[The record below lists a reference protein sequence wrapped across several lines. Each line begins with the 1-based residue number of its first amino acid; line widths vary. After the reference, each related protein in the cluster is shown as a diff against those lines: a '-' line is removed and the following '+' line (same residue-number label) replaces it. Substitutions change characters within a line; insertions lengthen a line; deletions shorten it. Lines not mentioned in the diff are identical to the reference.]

1 MNYVDLL
8 KKTSPQPNSIPN
20 ENLIVGCLMLNT
32 GFDFIINAFSLKRDE
47 VLTILRNKN
56 QYINEN
62 SESYALHF
70 LYNYLDFNL
79 NTEEIKEKY
88 KLSNKFDLNIV
99 NELRV
104 LKEENSTSEAIK
116 NELKEDV
123 PKNQEDLKPKFEYKE
138 EIKEDPDLI
147 EQTKKELKEEE
158 EKANECEEFINLA
171 EEHLENSENEDI
183 NKIVNDNNDVN
194 VDSDTDTNTNTN
206 TNTNVDAEFNV
217 DINVNNV
224 NDDPNE
230 VVTKESNGVV
240 HDEPIEDVL
249 TESNE
254 VVLNESNEIYNKD
267 SNVFLNADFSKI
279 KDTELYLLCNL
290 YKDKL
295 TELNDLRN
303 KYNDVNDVIKY
314 IKKELKEVLL
324 IADQCGIQLKSEL
337 SIVDWDGTYK
347 ECLVDNDGDNIMVKF
362 KNMINDISVNN
373 NEIMI
378 WIQIANKTDI
388 LVEVFEKQCKEGIK
402 NAVNNDDEV
411 LNILR
416 EYNEK
421 NGN

>member
-79 NTEEIKEKY
+79 TTEEIKEKY

-99 NELRV
+99 NELRI
-104 LKEENSTSEAIK
+104 LKEENNQNKVVSE
-116 NELKEDV
+116 
-123 PKNQEDLKPKFEYKE
+123 NQEDLKPKFEYKE
-138 EIKEDPDLI
+138 EPKEDPDLI
-147 EQTKKELKEEE
+147 EQTKKGLKEEE
-158 EKANECEEFINLA
+158 EKVKEYEEFIDLA
-171 EEHLENSENEDI
+171 EEHLENGEGEDI
-183 NKIVNDNNDVN
+183 NEIVNDNNNVDNDSNSDVN
-194 VDSDTDTNTNTN
+194 T
-206 TNTNVDAEFNV
+206 DAESNV
-217 DINVNNV
+217 ESDAESDADINVDNNNV
-224 NDDPNE
+224 NDTLIEIIKIDN
-230 VVTKESNGVV
+230 VLSNK
-240 HDEPIEDVL
+240 
-249 TESNE
+249 TEYE
-254 VVLNESNEIYNKD
+254 D

-347 ECLVDNDGDNIMVKF
+347 ECLVSNDGDNIRVKF
-362 KNMINDISVNN
+362 NNMINDISVNN

-378 WIQIANKTDI
+378 WIQIANKTDM
-388 LVEVFEKQCKEGIK
+388 LVEVFEKQCKEGLK
-402 NAVNNDDEV
+402 NTVNNDDEV

-421 NGN
+421 TETL

>member
-79 NTEEIKEKY
+79 NTDGIKEKY

-104 LKEENSTSEAIK
+104 LKEENSQ
-116 NELKEDV
+116 NEPKEDT
-123 PKNQEDLKPKFEYKE
+123 PKNQEDLKPIFEYKE

-158 EKANECEEFINLA
+158 EKVKEYEEFIDLT
-171 EEHLENSENEDI
+171 EEHSGNSESKDI
-183 NKIVNDNNDVN
+183 NEIVNDNNDVN

-206 TNTNVDAEFNV
+206 TNVNAEFNV

-230 VVTKESNGVV
+230 VVTKESN
-240 HDEPIEDVL
+240 
-249 TESNE
+249 E
-254 VVLNESNEIYNKD
+254 VVLNESNEIDNKD
-267 SNVFLNADFSKI
+267 SNVFLNSDFSKV

-324 IADQCGIQLKSEL
+324 IANQCGIQLKSEL

-347 ECLVDNDGDNIMVKF
+347 ECLVSNDVDTIRVKF

-378 WIQIANKTDI
+378 YIQIANKTDM
-388 LVEVFEKQCKEGIK
+388 LVEVFEKQCKEGLK

-421 NGN
+421 TETL

>member
-8 KKTSPQPNSIPN
+8 KKTSPQPNSIQN

-79 NTEEIKEKY
+79 TTEEIKEKY

-104 LKEENSTSEAIK
+104 LKEENSQ
-116 NELKEDV
+116 NESKEDAS
-123 PKNQEDLKPKFEYKE
+123 KNQEDLKPIFEYKE

-158 EKANECEEFINLA
+158 EKAKECEEFIDLA
-171 EEHLENSENEDI
+171 EEHLGNSEIEDI
-183 NKIVNDNNDVN
+183 NEIVNDNNNVDNDSNSDVN
-194 VDSDTDTNTNTN
+194 TDTDSES
-206 TNTNVDAEFNV
+206 DA
-217 DINVNNV
+217 DINVDNNNV
-224 NDDPNE
+224 ND
-230 VVTKESNGVV
+230 TL
-240 HDEPIEDVL
+240 IEIIKIDNSL
-249 TESNE
+249 SNE
-254 VVLNESNEIYNKD
+254 TEYKNSDY
-267 SNVFLNADFSKI
+267 FLNADFSKI

-324 IADQCGIQLKSEL
+324 IANQCGIQLKSEL

-347 ECLVDNDGDNIMVKF
+347 ECLVSNDVDNIRVKF
-362 KNMINDISVNN
+362 NNMINDISVNN

-378 WIQIANKTDI
+378 WIQIANKTDM
-388 LVEVFEKQCKEGIK
+388 LVEVFEKQCKEGLK
-402 NAVNNDDEV
+402 NTVNNDDEV

-421 NGN
+421 TETE

>member
-79 NTEEIKEKY
+79 TTEEIKEKY

-104 LKEENSTSEAIK
+104 LKEENNQNKVASE
-116 NELKEDV
+116 
-123 PKNQEDLKPKFEYKE
+123 NQEDLKPKFEYKE
-138 EIKEDPDLI
+138 EPKEDPDLI

-158 EKANECEEFINLA
+158 EKVKEYEEFIDLG
-171 EEHLENSENEDI
+171 EEHLENCESEDI
-183 NKIVNDNNDVN
+183 DEFVNDNNNVDNDSDSDVN
-194 VDSDTDTNTNTN
+194 TDTDAES
-206 TNTNVDAEFNV
+206 NVESDA
-217 DINVNNV
+217 DINVDNNNV
-224 NDDPNE
+224 ND
-230 VVTKESNGVV
+230 TL
-240 HDEPIEDVL
+240 IEIIKIDNSL
-249 TESNE
+249 SNE
-254 VVLNESNEIYNKD
+254 NEYKNSDY
-267 SNVFLNADFSKI
+267 FLNADFSKI

-324 IADQCGIQLKSEL
+324 IANECGIQLKSEL

-347 ECLVDNDGDNIMVKF
+347 ECLVSNDGDNIRVKF
-362 KNMINDISVNN
+362 NNMINDISVNN

-378 WIQIANKTDI
+378 WIQIANKTDM
-388 LVEVFEKQCKEGIK
+388 LVEVFEKQCKEGLK
-402 NAVNNDDEV
+402 NTVNNDDEV

-421 NGN
+421 TETE

>member
-104 LKEENSTSEAIK
+104 LKEENSTSEAIQT
-116 NELKEDV
+116 ESKEDT

-138 EIKEDPDLI
+138 EPKEDPDLI
-147 EQTKKELKEEE
+147 EQTKNELKEEE
-158 EKANECEEFINLA
+158 EKAKECEEFIDLA
-171 EEHLENSENEDI
+171 EEHLKNSKSEDI
-183 NKIVNDNNDVN
+183 NEIVNDNNGVN
-194 VDSDTDTNTNTN
+194 VDSDTNTNTN
-206 TNTNVDAEFNV
+206 TNVNAEFNV
-217 DINVNNV
+217 DINVNNVNNV

-240 HDEPIEDVL
+240 L
-249 TESNE
+249 NESNE
-254 VVLNESNEIYNKD
+254 VVHKD

-347 ECLVDNDGDNIMVKF
+347 ECLVSNDGDNIRVKF

-378 WIQIANKTDI
+378 WIQITNKTDM
-388 LVEVFEKQCKEGIK
+388 LVEVFEKQCKEGLK

-421 NGN
+421 TETL

>member
-104 LKEENSTSEAIK
+104 LKEENSTSEAIQ
-116 NELKEDV
+116 NESKEDV

-138 EIKEDPDLI
+138 EPKEDPDLI

-158 EKANECEEFINLA
+158 EKVKEYEEFIDLG

-183 NKIVNDNNDVN
+183 NEIVNDNNNVDNDSNSDVN
-194 VDSDTDTNTNTN
+194 TDVNTDTDAES
-206 TNTNVDAEFNV
+206 NVESDA
-217 DINVNNV
+217 DINVDNNNV
-224 NDDPNE
+224 NDTLIEIIKIDN
-230 VVTKESNGVV
+230 VLSNK
-240 HDEPIEDVL
+240 
-249 TESNE
+249 TE
-254 VVLNESNEIYNKD
+254 YKD
-267 SNVFLNADFSKI
+267 SNVLLNADFSKI

-295 TELNDLRN
+295 TELNDLKN

-314 IKKELKEVLL
+314 IRKELKEVLL
-324 IADQCGIQLKSEL
+324 IANECGIELNSEL

-347 ECLVDNDGDNIMVKF
+347 ECLVSNDGDNIRVKF

-378 WIQIANKTDI
+378 WIQIANKIDM
-388 LVEVFEKQCKEGIK
+388 LVEVFEKQCKEGLK

-421 NGN
+421 TETL

>member
-104 LKEENSTSEAIK
+104 LKEENSPNRVIPKES
-116 NELKEDV
+116 NEPKEDAS
-123 PKNQEDLKPKFEYKE
+123 KNQEDLKPKFEYKE
-138 EIKEDPDLI
+138 EPKEDPDLI

-158 EKANECEEFINLA
+158 EKVKECEEFIDLA
-171 EEHLENSENEDI
+171 EEHLGNSNSEDI
-183 NKIVNDNNDVN
+183 NEIVDDNNDVDN
-194 VDSDTDTNTNTN
+194 DSNSDVNT
-206 TNTNVDAEFNV
+206 DAESDS
-217 DINVNNV
+217 DINVDNNNV
-224 NDDPNE
+224 ND
-230 VVTKESNGVV
+230 TL
-240 HDEPIEDVL
+240 IEIIKIDNAL
-249 TESNE
+249 SNE
-254 VVLNESNEIYNKD
+254 TEYKNSDY
-267 SNVFLNADFSKI
+267 FLNADFSKI

-347 ECLVDNDGDNIMVKF
+347 ECLVSNDGDNIRVKF

-378 WIQIANKTDI
+378 WIQIANKTDM
-388 LVEVFEKQCKEGIK
+388 LVEVFEKQCKEGLK

-421 NGN
+421 TETL

>member
-8 KKTSPQPNSIPN
+8 KKTSPQPNSISN

-79 NTEEIKEKY
+79 TTEEIKEKY

-104 LKEENSTSEAIK
+104 LKEENNTSEAIQ
-116 NELKEDV
+116 NESKEDAT
-123 PKNQEDLKPKFEYKE
+123 KNQENLKPKFEYKE
-138 EIKEDPDLI
+138 EPKEDPDLI

-158 EKANECEEFINLA
+158 EKVKEYEEFIDLG
-171 EEHLENSENEDI
+171 EEHLENSEGEDI
-183 NKIVNDNNDVN
+183 NEIVNDNNNVN
-194 VDSDTDTNTNTN
+194 VDFNIDTNTN

-217 DINVNNV
+217 DINANNV

-230 VVTKESNGVV
+230 VVTKGSNGVV

-254 VVLNESNEIYNKD
+254 TEYKNSDY
-267 SNVFLNADFSKI
+267 FLNADFSKI

-347 ECLVDNDGDNIMVKF
+347 ECLVSNDGNNIRVKF
-362 KNMINDISVNN
+362 KNMINDIPVNN

-378 WIQIANKTDI
+378 WIQIANKTDM
-388 LVEVFEKQCKEGIK
+388 LVEVFEKQCKEGLK

-421 NGN
+421 TETL

>member
-8 KKTSPQPNSIPN
+8 KKTSPTNSIPN

-104 LKEENSTSEAIK
+104 LKEENSTSEAIQ
-116 NELKEDV
+116 NESKEDT

-138 EIKEDPDLI
+138 EPKEDPDLI

-158 EKANECEEFINLA
+158 EKVKEYEEFIDLG

-183 NKIVNDNNDVN
+183 NEIVNDNNNVDNDSNSDVN
-194 VDSDTDTNTNTN
+194 T
-206 TNTNVDAEFNV
+206 DAESNV
-217 DINVNNV
+217 ESDADINADNNNV
-224 NDDPNE
+224 ND
-230 VVTKESNGVV
+230 TL
-240 HDEPIEDVL
+240 IEIIKIDNSL
-249 TESNE
+249 LNKTEYEN
-254 VVLNESNEIYNKD
+254 L
-267 SNVFLNADFSKI
+267 NVFLNADFTKV

-324 IADQCGIQLKSEL
+324 IANECGIELNSEL

-347 ECLVDNDGDNIMVKF
+347 ECLVSNDGDNIRVKF

-378 WIQIANKTDI
+378 WIQIANKTDM
-388 LVEVFEKQCKEGIK
+388 LVEVFEKQCKEGLK

-421 NGN
+421 TETE

>member
-79 NTEEIKEKY
+79 TTEEIKEKY

-99 NELRV
+99 NELRI
-104 LKEENSTSEAIK
+104 LKEENNQNKVVSE
-116 NELKEDV
+116 
-123 PKNQEDLKPKFEYKE
+123 NQEDLKPKFEYKE
-138 EIKEDPDLI
+138 EPKEDPDLI
-147 EQTKKELKEEE
+147 EQTKNELKEEE
-158 EKANECEEFINLA
+158 EKAKECEEFIDLA
-171 EEHLENSENEDI
+171 EEHLENSKSEDI
-183 NKIVNDNNDVN
+183 NEIVNDNNNVDNDSNSDVN
-194 VDSDTDTNTNTN
+194 TDVNTDTDAES
-206 TNTNVDAEFNV
+206 DAESDV
-217 DINVNNV
+217 DINVDNNNV
-224 NDDPNE
+224 NDTLIEIIKIDN
-230 VVTKESNGVV
+230 TLSNK
-240 HDEPIEDVL
+240 
-249 TESNE
+249 TEYE
-254 VVLNESNEIYNKD
+254 D

-347 ECLVDNDGDNIMVKF
+347 ECLVSNDGDNIRVKF

-378 WIQIANKTDI
+378 WIQIANKTDM
-388 LVEVFEKQCKEGIK
+388 LVEVFEKQCKEGLK

-421 NGN
+421 TETL

>member
-104 LKEENSTSEAIK
+104 LKEKNSTSEAIQ
-116 NELKEDV
+116 NESKEDT

-138 EIKEDPDLI
+138 EPKEDPDLI
-147 EQTKKELKEEE
+147 EQTKKELKEGE
-158 EKANECEEFINLA
+158 EKAKECEEFIDLA
-171 EEHLENSENEDI
+171 EEHLENGKSEDI
-183 NKIVNDNNDVN
+183 NGIVNDNNDV
-194 VDSDTDTNTNTN
+194 DADIDTNIN
-206 TNTNVDAEFNV
+206 TNTNVDAESNV
-217 DINVNNV
+217 DINVDNV
-224 NDDPNE
+224 NDEQNE
-230 VVTKESNGVV
+230 
-240 HDEPIEDVL
+240 
-249 TESNE
+249 TEYKNSD
-254 VVLNESNEIYNKD
+254 Y
-267 SNVFLNADFSKI
+267 FLNADFSKI

-324 IADQCGIQLKSEL
+324 IANQCGIQLKSEL

-347 ECLVDNDGDNIMVKF
+347 ECLVSNDVDNIRVKF
-362 KNMINDISVNN
+362 NNMINDISVNN

-378 WIQIANKTDI
+378 WIQIANKTDM
-388 LVEVFEKQCKEGIK
+388 LVEVFEKQCKEGLK
-402 NAVNNDDEV
+402 NTVNNDDEV

-421 NGN
+421 TETE

>member
-104 LKEENSTSEAIK
+104 LKEENSTSEAIQ
-116 NELKEDV
+116 NESKEDT

-138 EIKEDPDLI
+138 EPKEDPDVI

-158 EKANECEEFINLA
+158 EKVKEYEEFIDLG
-171 EEHLENSENEDI
+171 EEHLENSENEYI
-183 NKIVNDNNDVN
+183 NEIVNDNNNVDNDSNSDVN
-194 VDSDTDTNTNTN
+194 T
-206 TNTNVDAEFNV
+206 DAESDAESDA
-217 DINVNNV
+217 DINVDNNNV
-224 NDDPNE
+224 NDTLIEIIKIDN
-230 VVTKESNGVV
+230 VLSNK
-240 HDEPIEDVL
+240 
-249 TESNE
+249 TEYEN
-254 VVLNESNEIYNKD
+254 

-295 TELNDLRN
+295 TELNDLKN

-347 ECLVDNDGDNIMVKF
+347 ECLVSNDGDNIRVKF

-378 WIQIANKTDI
+378 WIQIANKTDM
-388 LVEVFEKQCKEGIK
+388 LVEVFEKQCKEGLK

-421 NGN
+421 T

>member
-104 LKEENSTSEAIK
+104 LKEENSTSEAIQ
-116 NELKEDV
+116 NESKEDT

-138 EIKEDPDLI
+138 EPKEDPDLI

-158 EKANECEEFINLA
+158 EKVKEYEEFIDLG

-183 NKIVNDNNDVN
+183 NEIVNDNNNVDNDSNSDVN
-194 VDSDTDTNTNTN
+194 T
-206 TNTNVDAEFNV
+206 DAESNV
-217 DINVNNV
+217 ESDADINVDNNNV
-224 NDDPNE
+224 NDTLIEIIKIDN
-230 VVTKESNGVV
+230 TLSNK
-240 HDEPIEDVL
+240 
-249 TESNE
+249 TEYE
-254 VVLNESNEIYNKD
+254 D

-347 ECLVDNDGDNIMVKF
+347 ECLVSNDGDNIRVKF

-378 WIQIANKTDI
+378 YIQIANKTDM
-388 LVEVFEKQCKEGIK
+388 LVEVFEKQCKEGLK

-421 NGN
+421 TETE

>member
-104 LKEENSTSEAIK
+104 LKEENSTSEAIQ
-116 NELKEDV
+116 NESKEDT
-123 PKNQEDLKPKFEYKE
+123 PKNKEDLKPKFEYKE
-138 EIKEDPDLI
+138 EPKEDPDLI

-158 EKANECEEFINLA
+158 EKVKEYEEFIDLT
-171 EEHLENSENEDI
+171 ENPLNVETRNVHVFVD
-183 NKIVNDNNDVN
+183 DNNDVN
-194 VDSDTDTNTNTN
+194 TDN
-206 TNTNVDAEFNV
+206 
-217 DINVNNV
+217 DINNV
-224 NDDPNE
+224 ND
-230 VVTKESNGVV
+230 TL
-240 HDEPIEDVL
+240 IEIIKIDNSL
-249 TESNE
+249 SNE
-254 VVLNESNEIYNKD
+254 NEYKNSDY
-267 SNVFLNADFSKI
+267 FLNADFSKI

-324 IADQCGIQLKSEL
+324 IANECGIQLNSEL

-347 ECLVDNDGDNIMVKF
+347 ECLVSNDGDNIRVKF

-378 WIQIANKTDI
+378 YIQIANKTDM
-388 LVEVFEKQCKEGIK
+388 LVEVFEKQCKEGLK

-421 NGN
+421 TETL

>member
-104 LKEENSTSEAIK
+104 LREENSP
-116 NELKEDV
+116 NESKEDAS
-123 PKNQEDLKPKFEYKE
+123 KNQEDLKPIFEYKE
-138 EIKEDPDLI
+138 EIKENPDLI
-147 EQTKKELKEEE
+147 EQTKNELKEEE
-158 EKANECEEFINLA
+158 EKAKECEELIDLA
-171 EEHLENSENEDI
+171 EEHLGNSENEDI
-183 NKIVNDNNDVN
+183 DEIVNDNNNVDNDSNSDVN
-194 VDSDTDTNTNTN
+194 TDTDT
-206 TNTNVDAEFNV
+206 DA
-217 DINVNNV
+217 DINVDNNNV
-224 NDDPNE
+224 NDTLIEIIKIDNIL
-230 VVTKESNGVV
+230 SNK
-240 HDEPIEDVL
+240 
-249 TESNE
+249 TEYKNSD
-254 VVLNESNEIYNKD
+254 Y
-267 SNVFLNADFSKI
+267 FLNADFSKI

-324 IADQCGIQLKSEL
+324 IANQCGIQLNSEL

-347 ECLVDNDGDNIMVKF
+347 ECLVSNDVDNIRVKF
-362 KNMINDISVNN
+362 NNMINDISVNN

-378 WIQIANKTDI
+378 WIQIANKTDM
-388 LVEVFEKQCKEGIK
+388 LVEVFEKQCKEGLK
-402 NAVNNDDEV
+402 NTVNNDDEV
-411 LNILR
+411 LNILK

-421 NGN
+421 TETEENNV

>member
-79 NTEEIKEKY
+79 TTEEIKEKY

-104 LKEENSTSEAIK
+104 LKEENSTSEAIQ
-116 NELKEDV
+116 NESKEDT

-138 EIKEDPDLI
+138 EPKEDPDLI

-158 EKANECEEFINLA
+158 EKVKEYEEFIDLG

-183 NKIVNDNNDVN
+183 NEIVNDNNNVDNDSNSDVN
-194 VDSDTDTNTNTN
+194 T
-206 TNTNVDAEFNV
+206 DAESNV
-217 DINVNNV
+217 KSDADINVDNNNV
-224 NDDPNE
+224 NDTLIEIIKIDN
-230 VVTKESNGVV
+230 TLSNK
-240 HDEPIEDVL
+240 
-249 TESNE
+249 TEYE
-254 VVLNESNEIYNKD
+254 D

-324 IADQCGIQLKSEL
+324 IANECGIQLKSEL

-347 ECLVDNDGDNIMVKF
+347 ECLVSNDGDNIRVKF

-378 WIQIANKTDI
+378 WIQVANKTDM
-388 LVEVFEKQCKEGIK
+388 LVEVFEKQCKEGLK

-421 NGN
+421 TETE

>member
-79 NTEEIKEKY
+79 TTEEIKEKY

-104 LKEENSTSEAIK
+104 LKEENNQNKVASE
-116 NELKEDV
+116 
-123 PKNQEDLKPKFEYKE
+123 NQEDLKPKFEYKE
-138 EIKEDPDLI
+138 EPKEDPDLI

-158 EKANECEEFINLA
+158 EKVKEYEEFIDLG
-171 EEHLENSENEDI
+171 EEHLENCESEDI
-183 NKIVNDNNDVN
+183 DEIVNDNNGVN
-194 VDSDTDTNTNTN
+194 VDSDTDTNN
-206 TNTNVDAEFNV
+206 NVDAKFNV
-217 DINVNNV
+217 DINVKNV
-224 NDDPNE
+224 N
-230 VVTKESNGVV
+230 
-240 HDEPIEDVL
+240 DEPIEDVL
-249 TESNE
+249 TESNG
-254 VVLNESNEIYNKD
+254 VVLNESNEVVHKD
-267 SNVFLNADFSKI
+267 SNVFLNADFSKV

-347 ECLVDNDGDNIMVKF
+347 ECLVSNDGDSIRVKF

-378 WIQIANKTDI
+378 WIQIANKTDM
-388 LVEVFEKQCKEGIK
+388 LVEVFEKQCKEGLK
-402 NAVNNDDEV
+402 NTVNNDDEV

-421 NGN
+421 TETE

>member
-104 LKEENSTSEAIK
+104 LKEENNQNKVVDTS
-116 NELKEDV
+116 
-123 PKNQEDLKPKFEYKE
+123 KNQEDLKPKFEYKE
-138 EIKEDPDLI
+138 EPKEDPDLI

-158 EKANECEEFINLA
+158 EKVKEYEEFINLG

-183 NKIVNDNNDVN
+183 NEIVNDNNDVDN
-194 VDSDTDTNTNTN
+194 DSNSDVNT
-206 TNTNVDAEFNV
+206 DAESDAESDA
-217 DINVNNV
+217 DINVDNNNV
-224 NDDPNE
+224 NDTLIEIIKIDN
-230 VVTKESNGVV
+230 VLSNK
-240 HDEPIEDVL
+240 
-249 TESNE
+249 TEYEN
-254 VVLNESNEIYNKD
+254 
-267 SNVFLNADFSKI
+267 SNVFLNTDFSKI

-324 IADQCGIQLKSEL
+324 IANECGIELKSEL

-347 ECLVDNDGDNIMVKF
+347 ECLVSNDGDNIRVKF

-378 WIQIANKTDI
+378 WIQIVNKTDM
-388 LVEVFEKQCKEGIK
+388 LVEVFEKQCKEGLK

-421 NGN
+421 TETE

>member
-104 LKEENSTSEAIK
+104 LKEENSTSEAIQ
-116 NELKEDV
+116 NESKEDTS
-123 PKNQEDLKPKFEYKE
+123 KNQEDLKPKFEYKE
-138 EIKEDPDLI
+138 EPKEDPDLI
-147 EQTKKELKEEE
+147 EQTKNELKEEE
-158 EKANECEEFINLA
+158 EKAKECEEFIDLA
-171 EEHLENSENEDI
+171 EEHLGNSNSEDI
-183 NKIVNDNNDVN
+183 NEIVDDNNDVDNDSNSDVNTDAESDVNIN
-194 VDSDTDTNTNTN
+194 VDN
-206 TNTNVDAEFNV
+206 
-217 DINVNNV
+217 NNV
-224 NDDPNE
+224 ND
-230 VVTKESNGVV
+230 TL
-240 HDEPIEDVL
+240 IEIIKIDNAL
-249 TESNE
+249 SNE
-254 VVLNESNEIYNKD
+254 TEYKNSDY
-267 SNVFLNADFSKI
+267 FLNADFSKI

-303 KYNDVNDVIKY
+303 KYNDVNNVIKY

-337 SIVDWDGTYK
+337 SIVDWDETYK
-347 ECLVDNDGDNIMVKF
+347 ECLVSNDGDNIRVKF
-362 KNMINDISVNN
+362 KNIINDISVNN

-378 WIQIANKTDI
+378 WIQIANKTDM
-388 LVEVFEKQCKEGIK
+388 LVEVFEKQCKEGLK

-421 NGN
+421 TETL

>member
-79 NTEEIKEKY
+79 TTDEIKEKY

-104 LKEENSTSEAIK
+104 LKEENNQNKVVDTS
-116 NELKEDV
+116 
-123 PKNQEDLKPKFEYKE
+123 KNQEDLKPKFEYKE
-138 EIKEDPDLI
+138 EPKEDPDLI
-147 EQTKKELKEEE
+147 EQTKNELKAEE
-158 EKANECEEFINLA
+158 EKVKEYEEFIDLG

-183 NKIVNDNNDVN
+183 NEIVNDNNDVN
-194 VDSDTDTNTNTN
+194 NDSNSDVNT
-206 TNTNVDAEFNV
+206 DAESDAESDA
-217 DINVNNV
+217 DINVDNNNV
-224 NDDPNE
+224 ND
-230 VVTKESNGVV
+230 TL
-240 HDEPIEDVL
+240 IEIIKIDNAL
-249 TESNE
+249 SNE
-254 VVLNESNEIYNKD
+254 TEYKNSDY
-267 SNVFLNADFSKI
+267 FLNADFSKI

-347 ECLVDNDGDNIMVKF
+347 ECLVSNDGDNIRVKF

-378 WIQIANKTDI
+378 YIQIANKTDM
-388 LVEVFEKQCKEGIK
+388 LVEVFEKQCKEGLK

-421 NGN
+421 TETL

>member
-32 GFDFIINAFSLKRDE
+32 GFDFIMNAFSLKRDE

-104 LKEENSTSEAIK
+104 LKEENNK
-116 NELKEDV
+116 NEVVDAS
-123 PKNQEDLKPKFEYKE
+123 KNQEDLKPKFEYKE
-138 EIKEDPDLI
+138 EPKEDPDLI

-158 EKANECEEFINLA
+158 EKVKEYEEFIDLG

-183 NKIVNDNNDVN
+183 NEIVNDNNNVDNDSNTDVN
-194 VDSDTDTNTNTN
+194 TDTDAES
-206 TNTNVDAEFNV
+206 NVESDA
-217 DINVNNV
+217 DINVDNNNI
-224 NDDPNE
+224 NDTLIEIVKIDN
-230 VVTKESNGVV
+230 VLSNK
-240 HDEPIEDVL
+240 IEY
-249 TESNE
+249 E
-254 VVLNESNEIYNKD
+254 D

-324 IADQCGIQLKSEL
+324 IADQCGIELKTEL

-347 ECLVDNDGDNIMVKF
+347 ECLVSNDVDNIRVKF
-362 KNMINDISVNN
+362 NNMINDISVNN

-378 WIQIANKTDI
+378 WIQIANKTDM
-388 LVEVFEKQCKEGIK
+388 LVEVFEKQCKEGLK
-402 NAVNNDDEV
+402 NTVNNDDEV

-421 NGN
+421 TETE

>member
-104 LKEENSTSEAIK
+104 LKEENSPNRVIPKES
-116 NELKEDV
+116 NEPKEDAS
-123 PKNQEDLKPKFEYKE
+123 KNQEDLKPKFEYKE
-138 EIKEDPDLI
+138 EPKEDPDLI

-158 EKANECEEFINLA
+158 EKLKEYEEFIDLG

-183 NKIVNDNNDVN
+183 NEIVNDNNNVDNDSNSDVN
-194 VDSDTDTNTNTN
+194 I
-206 TNTNVDAEFNV
+206 DAESDS
-217 DINVNNV
+217 DINVDNNNV
-224 NDDPNE
+224 NDTLIEIIKIDN
-230 VVTKESNGVV
+230 VLSNK
-240 HDEPIEDVL
+240 
-249 TESNE
+249 TEYKNSD
-254 VVLNESNEIYNKD
+254 Y
-267 SNVFLNADFSKI
+267 FLNADFSKI

-347 ECLVDNDGDNIMVKF
+347 ECLVSNDGDGIRVKF
-362 KNMINDISVNN
+362 KNIINDISVNN

-378 WIQIANKTDI
+378 WIQIANKTDM
-388 LVEVFEKQCKEGIK
+388 LVEVFEKQCKEGLK

-421 NGN
+421 TETE

>member
-8 KKTSPQPNSIPN
+8 KKTSPTNSIPN

-79 NTEEIKEKY
+79 TTEEIKEKY

-104 LKEENSTSEAIK
+104 LKEENNQNKVAFE
-116 NELKEDV
+116 
-123 PKNQEDLKPKFEYKE
+123 NQEDLKPKFEYKE
-138 EIKEDPDLI
+138 EPKEDPDLI

-158 EKANECEEFINLA
+158 EKVKEYEEFIDLG
-171 EEHLENSENEDI
+171 EEHLENSKSEYINE
-183 NKIVNDNNDVN
+183 IVNDNNNVN
-194 VDSDTDTNTNTN
+194 VDSDTDTNN
-206 TNTNVDAEFNV
+206 NVDAKFNV

-230 VVTKESNGVV
+230 VVTKGSNGVV
-240 HDEPIEDVL
+240 YDEPIEDVL

-254 VVLNESNEIYNKD
+254 IEYKG
-267 SNVFLNADFSKI
+267 SNVFLNADFTKV

-347 ECLVDNDGDNIMVKF
+347 ECLVSNDVDNIRAKF
-362 KNMINDISVNN
+362 NNMINDISVNN

-378 WIQIANKTDI
+378 WIQIANKTDM
-388 LVEVFEKQCKEGIK
+388 LVEVFEKQCKEGLK
-402 NAVNNDDEV
+402 NTVNNDDEV

-421 NGN
+421 TETE

>member
-8 KKTSPQPNSIPN
+8 KKTSPQPNTIPN

-79 NTEEIKEKY
+79 NTEKIKEKY

-104 LKEENSTSEAIK
+104 LKEENSPNRVIPKES
-116 NELKEDV
+116 NEPKEDA

-138 EIKEDPDLI
+138 EPKEDPDLI

-158 EKANECEEFINLA
+158 EKVKEYEEFIDLG
-171 EEHLENSENEDI
+171 EEHLENSEGEDI
-183 NKIVNDNNDVN
+183 NEIVNDNNGVN
-194 VDSDTDTNTNTN
+194 VDSDTDTNN
-206 TNTNVDAEFNV
+206 NVDAKFNV
-217 DINVNNV
+217 DINVKNV
-224 NDDPNE
+224 N
-230 VVTKESNGVV
+230 
-240 HDEPIEDVL
+240 DEPIEDVL
-249 TESNE
+249 TESNG
-254 VVLNESNEIYNKD
+254 VVLNESNEVVHKD
-267 SNVFLNADFSKI
+267 SNVFLNSDFSKI

-324 IADQCGIQLKSEL
+324 IADQCGIELKSEL

-347 ECLVDNDGDNIMVKF
+347 ECLVSNDGDNIRVKF

-378 WIQIANKTDI
+378 WIQIANKTDM
-388 LVEVFEKQCKEGIK
+388 LVEVFEKQCKEGLK

-421 NGN
+421 TETL

>member
-104 LKEENSTSEAIK
+104 LKEENNQNKVVDTS
-116 NELKEDV
+116 
-123 PKNQEDLKPKFEYKE
+123 KNQEDLKPKFEYKE
-138 EIKEDPDLI
+138 EPKEDPDLI

-158 EKANECEEFINLA
+158 EKAKECEEFIDLG

-183 NKIVNDNNDVN
+183 NEIVNNNNNVDNDSNSDVN
-194 VDSDTDTNTNTN
+194 TDAESNVESDAESDANI
-206 TNTNVDAEFNV
+206 NVDN
-217 DINVNNV
+217 NNV
-224 NDDPNE
+224 NDTLIEIIKIDN
-230 VVTKESNGVV
+230 VLSNK
-240 HDEPIEDVL
+240 
-249 TESNE
+249 TEYEN
-254 VVLNESNEIYNKD
+254 
-267 SNVFLNADFSKI
+267 SNVFLNSDFSKV
-279 KDTELYLLCNL
+279 KDTELYLLYNL

-324 IADQCGIQLKSEL
+324 IANECSLNLNGKL
-337 SIVDWDGTYK
+337 SVMDWDGDYK
-347 ECLVDNDGDNIMVKF
+347 ELVIDNDGDGIRVRF
-362 KNMINDISVNN
+362 KDVINYIPVNN

-378 WIQIANKTDI
+378 YIQIANKIDI
-388 LVEVFEKQCKEGIK
+388 LVEMFEKQCKEGLK

-421 NGN
+421 TETL

>member
-104 LKEENSTSEAIK
+104 LKEENSTSEAIQ
-116 NELKEDV
+116 NEAKEDT

-138 EIKEDPDLI
+138 EPKEDPDLI

-158 EKANECEEFINLA
+158 EKVKEYEEFIDLG

-183 NKIVNDNNDVN
+183 NEIVNDNNNVDNDSNSDVN
-194 VDSDTDTNTNTN
+194 TDTD
-206 TNTNVDAEFNV
+206 AESDV
-217 DINVNNV
+217 DINVDNNV
-224 NDDPNE
+224 ND
-230 VVTKESNGVV
+230 TL
-240 HDEPIEDVL
+240 IEIIKIDNTL
-249 TESNE
+249 LNKTEYE
-254 VVLNESNEIYNKD
+254 D

-324 IADQCGIQLKSEL
+324 IANQCGIQLKSEL

-347 ECLVDNDGDNIMVKF
+347 ECLVSNDVDNVMVKF

-378 WIQIANKTDI
+378 WIQIANKTDM
-388 LVEVFEKQCKEGIK
+388 LVEVFEKQCKDGLK

-421 NGN
+421 TETL

>member
-104 LKEENSTSEAIK
+104 LKEENSE
-116 NELKEDV
+116 KENV
-123 PKNQEDLKPKFEYKE
+123 SKNQEDLKPKFEYKE

-158 EKANECEEFINLA
+158 EKAKEYEEFIDLG

-183 NKIVNDNNDVN
+183 NEIVNDNNNVDNDSNSDVN
-194 VDSDTDTNTNTN
+194 T
-206 TNTNVDAEFNV
+206 DAESDA
-217 DINVNNV
+217 DINVDNNNV
-224 NDDPNE
+224 ND
-230 VVTKESNGVV
+230 TL
-240 HDEPIEDVL
+240 IEIIKIDNAL
-249 TESNE
+249 SNE
-254 VVLNESNEIYNKD
+254 TEYKNSDY
-267 SNVFLNADFSKI
+267 FLNADFSKI

-324 IADQCGIQLKSEL
+324 IANQCGIQLKSEL

-347 ECLVDNDGDNIMVKF
+347 ECLVSNDGDNIRVKF

-378 WIQIANKTDI
+378 WIQIANKTDM
-388 LVEVFEKQCKEGIK
+388 LVEVFEKQCKEGLK

-421 NGN
+421 TETL

>member
-8 KKTSPQPNSIPN
+8 KKTSPTTSIPN

-104 LKEENSTSEAIK
+104 LKEENSTSEAIQ
-116 NELKEDV
+116 NESKEDV

-138 EIKEDPDLI
+138 EPKEDPDLI
-147 EQTKKELKEEE
+147 EQTKNELKEEE
-158 EKANECEEFINLA
+158 EKVKEYEEFINLG
-171 EEHLENSENEDI
+171 EEHLGNSKSEDI
-183 NKIVNDNNDVN
+183 NEIVDDNNEVN
-194 VDSDTDTNTNTN
+194 VNSDTDTNTNTN
-206 TNTNVDAEFNV
+206 VNAEFNV

-230 VVTKESNGVV
+230 VVTKGSNGVV

-254 VVLNESNEIYNKD
+254 TEYKNSDY
-267 SNVFLNADFSKI
+267 FLNADFSKI

-324 IADQCGIQLKSEL
+324 IADQCSLNLNGKL
-337 SIVDWDGTYK
+337 SVMDWDGDYK
-347 ECLVDNDGDNIMVKF
+347 ELVIDNDGDGIRVRF
-362 KNMINDISVNN
+362 KDVINYIPVNN

-378 WIQIANKTDI
+378 WIQIANKTDM
-388 LVEVFEKQCKEGIK
+388 LVEVFEKQCKEGLK

-421 NGN
+421 TETL

>member
-99 NELRV
+99 NELRI
-104 LKEENSTSEAIK
+104 LREENSP
-116 NELKEDV
+116 NEFKEDAS
-123 PKNQEDLKPKFEYKE
+123 KNQEDLKPIFEYKE

-158 EKANECEEFINLA
+158 KVKEYEEFIDLG

-183 NKIVNDNNDVN
+183 NEIVNDNNDVDN
-194 VDSDTDTNTNTN
+194 DSNS
-206 TNTNVDAEFNV
+206 DAESDAESDA
-217 DINVNNV
+217 DINVDNNNV
-224 NDDPNE
+224 NDTLIEIIKIDN
-230 VVTKESNGVV
+230 VLSNK
-240 HDEPIEDVL
+240 
-249 TESNE
+249 TEHEN
-254 VVLNESNEIYNKD
+254 
-267 SNVFLNADFSKI
+267 SNVFLNSDFSKV

-295 TELNDLRN
+295 TELSDLRN
-303 KYNDVNDVIKY
+303 KYNDVNNVIKY

-347 ECLVDNDGDNIMVKF
+347 ECLVSNDGDNIRVKF

-378 WIQIANKTDI
+378 WIQIANKTDM
-388 LVEVFEKQCKEGIK
+388 LVEVFEKQCKEGLK

-421 NGN
+421 TETL

>member
-32 GFDFIINAFSLKRDE
+32 GFDFIINAFSLKREE

-104 LKEENSTSEAIK
+104 IKEENSPHENT
-116 NELKEDV
+116 

-138 EIKEDPDLI
+138 ELKEDPDLI

-158 EKANECEEFINLA
+158 EKVKEYEEFIDLG
-171 EEHLENSENEDI
+171 EEHLENSKSEYINE
-183 NKIVNDNNDVN
+183 IVNDNNNVN

-206 TNTNVDAEFNV
+206 VNAEFNV

-224 NDDPNE
+224 NDDP
-230 VVTKESNGVV
+230 
-240 HDEPIEDVL
+240 IEDVL

-254 VVLNESNEIYNKD
+254 VVLAESNETEYKNSD
-267 SNVFLNADFSKI
+267 YFLNADFSKI

-347 ECLVDNDGDNIMVKF
+347 ECLVSNDGDNIRVKF

-378 WIQIANKTDI
+378 WIQITNKTDM
-388 LVEVFEKQCKEGIK
+388 LVEVFEKQCKEGLK

-421 NGN
+421 TETL

>member
-32 GFDFIINAFSLKRDE
+32 GFDFIMNAFSSKRDN

-79 NTEEIKEKY
+79 TTEEIKEKY
-88 KLSNKFDLNIV
+88 ALSNKFDLNIV

-104 LKEENSTSEAIK
+104 LKEENSPNRVIPKES
-116 NELKEDV
+116 NE
-123 PKNQEDLKPKFEYKE
+123 PKEDLKPIFEYKE

-147 EQTKKELKEEE
+147 EQTKNELKEEE
-158 EKANECEEFINLA
+158 EKAKECEEFIDLA
-171 EEHLENSENEDI
+171 EEHLENSKSEDI
-183 NKIVNDNNDVN
+183 NEIVNDNNDVN
-194 VDSDTDTNTNTN
+194 VDSDTDTNN
-206 TNTNVDAEFNV
+206 NVDAKFNV

-230 VVTKESNGVV
+230 VVTKGSNGVV

-254 VVLNESNEIYNKD
+254 TEYKNSDY
-267 SNVFLNADFSKI
+267 FLNADFSKI

-324 IADQCGIQLKSEL
+324 IANQCGIQLKSEL

-347 ECLVDNDGDNIMVKF
+347 ECLVSNDVDNIRVKF

-378 WIQIANKTDI
+378 YIQIANKTDM
-388 LVEVFEKQCKEGIK
+388 LVEVFEKQCKEGLK

-421 NGN
+421 TETL

>member
-104 LKEENSTSEAIK
+104 LREENSP
-116 NELKEDV
+116 NESKEDAS
-123 PKNQEDLKPKFEYKE
+123 KNQEDLKPIFEYKE
-138 EIKEDPDLI
+138 EIKENPDLI
-147 EQTKKELKEEE
+147 EQTKNELKEEE
-158 EKANECEEFINLA
+158 EKAKECEELIDLA
-171 EEHLENSENEDI
+171 EEHLGNSENEDI
-183 NKIVNDNNDVN
+183 DEIVNDNNNVDNDSNSDVN
-194 VDSDTDTNTNTN
+194 TDTDTDTDT
-206 TNTNVDAEFNV
+206 DA
-217 DINVNNV
+217 DINVDNNNV
-224 NDDPNE
+224 NDTLIEIIKIDNIL
-230 VVTKESNGVV
+230 SNK
-240 HDEPIEDVL
+240 
-249 TESNE
+249 TEYKNSD
-254 VVLNESNEIYNKD
+254 Y
-267 SNVFLNADFSKI
+267 FLNADFSKI

-324 IADQCGIQLKSEL
+324 IANQCGIQLNSEL

-347 ECLVDNDGDNIMVKF
+347 ECLVSNDVDNIRVKF
-362 KNMINDISVNN
+362 NNMINDISVNN

-378 WIQIANKTDI
+378 WIQIANKTDM
-388 LVEVFEKQCKEGIK
+388 LVEVFEKQCKEGLK
-402 NAVNNDDEV
+402 NTVNNDDEV
-411 LNILR
+411 LNILK

-421 NGN
+421 TETEENNV

>member
-8 KKTSPQPNSIPN
+8 KKTSPTTSIPN

-99 NELRV
+99 NELRI
-104 LKEENSTSEAIK
+104 LKEENSP
-116 NELKEDV
+116 NEPKEDAS
-123 PKNQEDLKPKFEYKE
+123 KNQEDLKPIFEYKE

-158 EKANECEEFINLA
+158 EKVKEYEEFIDLG

-183 NKIVNDNNDVN
+183 NEIVNDNNNVDNDSNSDVN
-194 VDSDTDTNTNTN
+194 TDVNTDTDAES
-206 TNTNVDAEFNV
+206 DA
-217 DINVNNV
+217 DINVDNNNV
-224 NDDPNE
+224 NDTLIEIIKIDNAL
-230 VVTKESNGVV
+230 SNK
-240 HDEPIEDVL
+240 
-249 TESNE
+249 TEYE
-254 VVLNESNEIYNKD
+254 D

-314 IKKELKEVLL
+314 IKKELKEALL

-347 ECLVDNDGDNIMVKF
+347 ECLVSNDGNNIRVKF

-378 WIQIANKTDI
+378 WIQIANKTDM
-388 LVEVFEKQCKEGIK
+388 LVEVFEKQCKEGLK

-421 NGN
+421 TETL

>member
-56 QYINEN
+56 QYISEN

-79 NTEEIKEKY
+79 TTDEIKEKY

-104 LKEENSTSEAIK
+104 LKEENNQNKVVDTS
-116 NELKEDV
+116 
-123 PKNQEDLKPKFEYKE
+123 KNQEDLKPKFEYKE
-138 EIKEDPDLI
+138 EPKEDPDLI
-147 EQTKKELKEEE
+147 EQTKNELKAEE
-158 EKANECEEFINLA
+158 EKLKECEEFIDLA
-171 EEHLENSENEDI
+171 EEHLENSKSEDI
-183 NKIVNDNNDVN
+183 NEIVNDNNNVDNDSNSDVN
-194 VDSDTDTNTNTN
+194 TDTD
-206 TNTNVDAEFNV
+206 AESDV
-217 DINVNNV
+217 DINVDNNNV
-224 NDDPNE
+224 NDTLIEIIKIDN
-230 VVTKESNGVV
+230 TLSNK
-240 HDEPIEDVL
+240 
-249 TESNE
+249 TEYE
-254 VVLNESNEIYNKD
+254 D

-324 IADQCGIQLKSEL
+324 IANECGIQLKSEL

-347 ECLVDNDGDNIMVKF
+347 ECLISNDGDSIRVKF

-378 WIQIANKTDI
+378 WIQIANKTDM
-388 LVEVFEKQCKEGIK
+388 LVEVFEKQCKEGLK

-421 NGN
+421 TETL

>member
-8 KKTSPQPNSIPN
+8 KKTSPTNSIPN

-104 LKEENSTSEAIK
+104 LKEENSTSEAIQ
-116 NELKEDV
+116 NESKEDT

-138 EIKEDPDLI
+138 EPKEDPDLI
-147 EQTKKELKEEE
+147 EQTKNELKEEE
-158 EKANECEEFINLA
+158 EKAKECEEFIDLA
-171 EEHLENSENEDI
+171 EEHLKNSKSEDI
-183 NKIVNDNNDVN
+183 NEIVNDNNGVN
-194 VDSDTDTNTNTN
+194 VDSDTN
-206 TNTNVDAEFNV
+206 TNTNVNAEFNV

-224 NDDPNE
+224 ND
-230 VVTKESNGVV
+230 
-240 HDEPIEDVL
+240 EPIEDVL
-249 TESNE
+249 TKSNKTE
-254 VVLNESNEIYNKD
+254 YKD
-267 SNVFLNADFSKI
+267 SNVFLNSDFSKV

-347 ECLVDNDGDNIMVKF
+347 ECLVSNDGDNIRVKF

-378 WIQIANKTDI
+378 WIQIANKTDM
-388 LVEVFEKQCKEGIK
+388 LVEVFEKQCKEGLK
-402 NAVNNDDEV
+402 NTVNNDDEV

-421 NGN
+421 KEIE

>member
-104 LKEENSTSEAIK
+104 LKEENSP
-116 NELKEDV
+116 NEPKEDAS
-123 PKNQEDLKPKFEYKE
+123 KNQEDLKPKFEYKE
-138 EIKEDPDLI
+138 EPKEDPDLI
-147 EQTKKELKEEE
+147 EQTKKELKEED
-158 EKANECEEFINLA
+158 EKANESEELIDLTENPLNVETINV
-171 EEHLENSENEDI
+171 HVFVD
-183 NKIVNDNNDVN
+183 DNNDVN
-194 VDSDTDTNTNTN
+194 TDN
-206 TNTNVDAEFNV
+206 
-217 DINVNNV
+217 DINNV
-224 NDDPNE
+224 NDTLIEIIKIDN
-230 VVTKESNGVV
+230 TLSNK
-240 HDEPIEDVL
+240 
-249 TESNE
+249 TEYEN
-254 VVLNESNEIYNKD
+254 

-347 ECLVDNDGDNIMVKF
+347 ECLVSNDGDNIRVKF

-378 WIQIANKTDI
+378 WIQIANKTDM
-388 LVEVFEKQCKEGIK
+388 LVEVFEKQCKEGLK

-421 NGN
+421 TETE

>member
-8 KKTSPQPNSIPN
+8 KKTSPQPNSIQN

-104 LKEENSTSEAIK
+104 LKEENSPNRVIPKES
-116 NELKEDV
+116 NEPKEDAS
-123 PKNQEDLKPKFEYKE
+123 KNQEDLKPKFEYKE
-138 EIKEDPDLI
+138 EPKEDLDLI

-158 EKANECEEFINLA
+158 EKVKEYEEFIDLA
-171 EEHLENSENEDI
+171 KEHLENGEGEDI
-183 NKIVNDNNDVN
+183 NEIVNDNNNVDNDSNSDVN
-194 VDSDTDTNTNTN
+194 T
-206 TNTNVDAEFNV
+206 DAESDA
-217 DINVNNV
+217 DINVDNNNV
-224 NDDPNE
+224 ND
-230 VVTKESNGVV
+230 TL
-240 HDEPIEDVL
+240 IEIIKIDNVL
-249 TESNE
+249 SNE
-254 VVLNESNEIYNKD
+254 TEYKNSDY
-267 SNVFLNADFSKI
+267 FLNADFSKI

-324 IADQCGIQLKSEL
+324 IADQCGIELKSEL

-347 ECLVDNDGDNIMVKF
+347 ECLVSNDGDNVMVKF

-378 WIQIANKTDI
+378 WIQIANKTDM
-388 LVEVFEKQCKEGIK
+388 LVKVFEKQCKDGLK

-421 NGN
+421 METE

>member
-104 LKEENSTSEAIK
+104 LKEENSTSEAIQ
-116 NELKEDV
+116 NESKEDV

-138 EIKEDPDLI
+138 EPKEDPDLI
-147 EQTKKELKEEE
+147 EQTKKELKDEE
-158 EKANECEEFINLA
+158 EKVKEYEEFIDLA
-171 EEHLENSENEDI
+171 EEHLENSKSEDI
-183 NKIVNDNNDVN
+183 NEIVNDNNGVN
-194 VDSDTDTNTNTN
+194 VDSDTDTNN
-206 TNTNVDAEFNV
+206 NVNAEFNV
-217 DINVNNV
+217 DINVNNA

-254 VVLNESNEIYNKD
+254 TEYKN

-303 KYNDVNDVIKY
+303 KYNDANDVIKY

-324 IADQCGIQLKSEL
+324 IANECGIELNSEL

-347 ECLVDNDGDNIMVKF
+347 ECLVSNDGDNIRVKF
-362 KNMINDISVNN
+362 NNMINDISVNN

-378 WIQIANKTDI
+378 WIQIANKTDM
-388 LVEVFEKQCKEGIK
+388 LVEVFEKQCKEGLK
-402 NAVNNDDEV
+402 NTVNNDDEV

-421 NGN
+421 TETE

>member
-104 LKEENSTSEAIK
+104 LKEENSTSEAIQ
-116 NELKEDV
+116 NESKEDT

-138 EIKEDPDLI
+138 EPKEDPDLI

-158 EKANECEEFINLA
+158 EKVKEYEEFIDLG
-171 EEHLENSENEDI
+171 EEHLENSESEDI
-183 NKIVNDNNDVN
+183 NEIVNDNNNVN
-194 VDSDTDTNTNTN
+194 VDSDIDIN
-206 TNTNVDAEFNV
+206 TNTNVNAEFNV

-254 VVLNESNEIYNKD
+254 TEYKNSDY
-267 SNVFLNADFSKI
+267 FLNADFSKI

-347 ECLVDNDGDNIMVKF
+347 ECLVSNDGDNIRVKF
-362 KNMINDISVNN
+362 KNIINDISVNN

-378 WIQIANKTDI
+378 WIQIANKTDM
-388 LVEVFEKQCKEGIK
+388 LVEVFEKQCKEGLK

-421 NGN
+421 TETL

>member
-47 VLTILRNKN
+47 ILTILRNKN

-104 LKEENSTSEAIK
+104 LKEENSS
-116 NELKEDV
+116 NEPKEDAS
-123 PKNQEDLKPKFEYKE
+123 KNQDDLKPKFEYKE
-138 EIKEDPDLI
+138 EPKEDPDLI
-147 EQTKKELKEEE
+147 EQTKKELKEED
-158 EKANECEEFINLA
+158 EKANEFEELIDLT
-171 EEHLENSENEDI
+171 ENPLNVETRNVHVFVD
-183 NKIVNDNNDVN
+183 DNNDVN
-194 VDSDTDTNTNTN
+194 TDN
-206 TNTNVDAEFNV
+206 
-217 DINVNNV
+217 DINNV
-224 NDDPNE
+224 NDE
-230 VVTKESNGVV
+230 V
-240 HDEPIEDVL
+240 IEIAKTDNTL
-249 TESNE
+249 
-254 VVLNESNEIYNKD
+254 SNEIEYED
-267 SNVFLNADFSKI
+267 SNLFLNADFSKI

-324 IADQCGIQLKSEL
+324 IANECGIELKSEL

-347 ECLVDNDGDNIMVKF
+347 ECLVSNDGDSIRVKF

-378 WIQIANKTDI
+378 WIQIANKTDM
-388 LVEVFEKQCKEGIK
+388 LVEVFEKQCKEGLK

-421 NGN
+421 TKTL